1 MHTPNAQVA
10 LACLF
15 LLLLLFSSATAECGT
30 KSVETRMCDRVD
42 EVRVQL
48 RWMKTGQFAG
58 LYAAEAEGY
67 YTQECLRVVLL
78 ERDTVKLSPEEA
90 VLDGTAHFRYSAFSR
105 HLGRPVR
112 IAITDDSYPVHARLM
127 ALGVKVCGVLRWS
140 LGSNATCGPDDEVEL
155 IWRDF
160 NNGVRNL
167 KLPESD
173 PGFQL
178 EGATLLE
185 DGLCAS
191 EEWLAQPGSADIT
204 RRFLRATMRGWMYCR
219 DNPELCAQIVTPAS
233 NPASRGE
240 ALFQIMEVNKLIWP
254 SPEGVGAIIP
264 AEFEA
269 MYRYV
274 AESGM
279 FPEALDPSSSLEPEL
294 MNLAIADLKAA
305 GEDVYGQ
312 FYSSEQFQDTLT
324 FCRDNATASVTLC
337 KMRCNAGTE
346 PPGTGAI
353 FGAESC
359 MVCEAGSASPG
370 GQAACA
376 PCQAG
381 SVAPSPGMAHCVPD
395 NPTSKAL
402 RAGLVAAAA
411 LLLLLLVPAW
421 LLWRRSSRLSA
432 ELVAMQD
439 GSLDSLN
446 MDAPLVKAL
455 GFLRE
460 VERGEHNYTWQ
471 PWRKESC
478 GAGLGRCA

>member
-1 MHTPNAQVA
+1 MTR
-10 LACLF
+10 LCL
-15 LLLLLFSSATAECGT
+15 L
-30 KSVETRMCDRVD
+30 
-42 EVRVQL
+42 Q
-48 RWMKTGQFAG
+48 
-58 LYAAEAEGY
+58 
-67 YTQECLRVVLL
+67 
-78 ERDTVKLSPEEA
+78 
-90 VLDGTAHFRYSAFSR
+90 
-105 HLGRPVR
+105 
-112 IAITDDSYPVHARLM
+112 
-127 ALGVKVCGVLRWS
+127 
-140 LGSNATCGPDDEVEL
+140 
-155 IWRDF
+155 
-160 NNGVRNL
+160 
-167 KLPESD
+167 
-173 PGFQL
+173 
-178 EGATLLE
+178 
-185 DGLCAS
+185 
-191 EEWLAQPGSADIT
+191 
-204 RRFLRATMRGWMYCR
+204 
-219 DNPELCAQIVTPAS
+219 
-233 NPASRGE
+233 
-240 ALFQIMEVNKLIWP
+240 VNKLIWP

-471 PWRKESC
+471 PWRKQELRSRAREMRLMLLSARNLHAPDVERLMMEGGEFGEDIVNFVVHNTAQRQGDQPKEQLSFWGALRRSTMSFPGIHGEGELDVEPIRESVC
-478 GAGLGRCA
+478 EEMNASLGKTFSVNMLSWVSRAHEGLLGAVLSHFLDDWGLSVKLRLSERKLLRFAGTIEKGHHDNPYHG